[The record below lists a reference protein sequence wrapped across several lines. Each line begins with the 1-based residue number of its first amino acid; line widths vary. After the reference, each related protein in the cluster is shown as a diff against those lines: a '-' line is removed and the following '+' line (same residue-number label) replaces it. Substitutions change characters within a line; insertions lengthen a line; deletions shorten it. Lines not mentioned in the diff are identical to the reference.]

1 MIHQPKRTA
10 MKPLRILVDSLAD
23 AGFTN
28 AQMSNAREIIRRLDP
43 ELFHV
48 TTFCL
53 DVPHP
58 SISSR
63 PNTRIIRLSRKK
75 QTARILW
82 EFIFGKYEILFY
94 LKASPASKMYMG
106 SRRVWRNKRV
116 TIGTIESRSDL
127 RNEPTIDAAA
137 IRLWEQT
144 VLRADHLFS
153 NSAAVKE
160 SLFREYGLPSEIVPT
175 GVDTA
180 FFTPAA
186 TRSVNS
192 RPQVLFV
199 GSLRPFKQPQLLLEA
214 AARYPD
220 ADFVIAGDG
229 EMKGELAQ
237 RIQQEKL
244 INVRML
250 GAQTAE
256 QLRELYR
263 ASDIFLFPSLWEGS
277 PKVLLEAAAC
287 GLPTI
292 ARNNYCPET
301 VIDGETG
308 YLVTSDS
315 ELFLRLETLLADS
328 GLRRTLGTAGRTH
341 SEVFSWDIIVR
352 QWQEIFLRLRPCER
366 T

>member
-1 MIHQPKRTA
+1 

-23 AGFTN
+23 AGLTN
-28 AQMSNAREIIRRLDP
+28 AQMSNAREIIRRLNP

-53 DVPHP
+53 DAPDP

-63 PNTRIIRLSRKK
+63 SNTRIIRLPRKK

-82 EFIFGKYEILFY
+82 EFIFGKHEILFY

-106 SRRVWRNKRV
+106 SRRAWRNKRV
-116 TIGTIESRSDL
+116 TIGTIESQSDL
-127 RNEPTIDAAA
+127 RNEPTIGAAT
-137 IRLWEQT
+137 IHLWEQT

-153 NSAAVKE
+153 NSATVKE
-160 SLFREYGLPSEIVPT
+160 SLFREYGLLSEIVPT

-186 TRSVNS
+186 TRPVNS
-192 RPQVLFV
+192 RAQVLFA

-214 AARYPD
+214 AARYPN
-220 ADFVIAGDG
+220 ADFVLAGDG
-229 EMKGELAQ
+229 EMKNELAQ

-244 INVRML
+244 TNVRML
-250 GAQTAE
+250 GGQTAE

-287 GLPTI
+287 GLPI
-292 ARNNYCPET
+292 VARHNYRPET

-308 YLVTSDS
+308 YLVASDS
-315 ELFLRLETLLADS
+315 ELFLRLETLLADP
-328 GLRRTLGTAGRTH
+328 GLCRKLGTAGRKH
-341 SEVFSWDIIVR
+341 SEAFSWDIIAR
-352 QWQEIFLRLRPCER
+352 QWQEIFLQLRPGRR